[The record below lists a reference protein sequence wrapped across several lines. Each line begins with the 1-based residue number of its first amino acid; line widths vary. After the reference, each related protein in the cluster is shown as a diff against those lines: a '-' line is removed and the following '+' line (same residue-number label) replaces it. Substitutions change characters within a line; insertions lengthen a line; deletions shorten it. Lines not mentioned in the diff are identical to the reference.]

1 MTGNDIVPML
11 PLNAIKETNQETLVR
26 LKQDLEW
33 ISDGA
38 LSAGDEYRIAGDEY
52 RMFAHDEHG
61 QPFWGYLV
69 ETAQVDSPREMHV
82 LMRSNEGR
90 ACAAVLQWMPMERV
104 HTRKNAQLLYKV
116 VDADCPDEDVV
127 CEILRLL
134 QDAFEYAVEDNWS
147 YEKRMEFYHAFPF
160 EELRTKEDVLAFRPV
175 LFNCPAFSG
184 PELQAPESE

>member
-1 MTGNDIVPML
+1 MTGSDIVPAL
-11 PLNAIKETNQETLVR
+11 PPNAITETNRETLVR
-26 LKQDLEW
+26 LKQDLKW

-38 LSAGDEYRIAGDEY
+38 LSAGDEN

-69 ETAQVDSPREMHV
+69 ESALVDNTREIFV
-82 LMRSNEGR
+82 LMRNIEGLTR
-90 ACAAVLQWMPMERV
+90 AAVLRWMPMERV

-116 VDADCPDEDVV
+116 VDADCPAEDVV

-147 YEKRMEFYHAFPF
+147 YAKRMGFYHAFPF
-160 EELRTKEDVLAFRPV
+160 EELVTTEKVVAFRPI
-175 LFNCPAFSG
+175 LFSCPAFVDSMVVV
-184 PELQAPESE
+184 PDSE